1 MKIAH
6 WLTLI
11 VVRLFF
17 SSCTEVVSEGNVQ
30 TLKSKFYVAVL
41 FPLIGLLLLVGGTW
55 VCIKRL
61 SEIWK
66 IEMSLGW
73 KGRRSKIIILP
84 LAGVLFILG
93 TIPRMQYRV
102 IEGPDYAE
110 FHELGKHGRYEK
122 KIVMLASSIP
132 KHLVNNGDSV

>member
-1 MKIAH
+1 
-6 WLTLI
+6 
-11 VVRLFF
+11 
-17 SSCTEVVSEGNVQ
+17 
-30 TLKSKFYVAVL
+30 
-41 FPLIGLLLLVGGTW
+41 
-55 VCIKRL
+55 
-61 SEIWK
+61 
-66 IEMSLGW
+66 MSLGW